1 MNKTDR
7 LLQMLEQPQRYTA
20 DEWQEILADEE
31 CRELYT
37 LMSKTQSA
45 IDAARADEDVTDEM
59 MDAEWRRLAKPH
71 SGMPTLLKI
80 AAMLTFGRACSHSG
94 EHMQA
99 SLSSRLVAS
108 FIGVLMLA
116 GIAFAAIHIVSHR
129 VGGEENHGDSSM
141 IGSQTTITRP
151 VPVISQDTIPQPHL
165 FENVPLDEVVKE
177 MALYY
182 NKVVDIQNEQA
193 HELRL
198 YYKWDRK
205 DDIGT
210 IVEDLN
216 HFDHVNLAVEGD
228 RLIVKP

>member
-7 LLQMLEQPQRYTA
+7 LLQMMEQPQQYTA
-20 DEWQEILADEE
+20 DEWQEILADDE

-45 IDAARADEDVTDEM
+45 IDAARADEEVTDEM
-59 MDAEWRRLAKPH
+59 IDAEWKRLAKPY
-71 SGMPTLLKI
+71 SGVPTLLKI
-80 AAMLTFGRACSHSG
+80 AAI
-94 EHMQA
+94 
-99 SLSSRLVAS
+99 
-108 FIGVLMLA
+108 FIGVLMLS
-116 GIAFAAIHIVSHR
+116 GIAFAAIHIFSHH
-129 VGGEENHGDSSM
+129 VGGEENHGDRS
-141 IGSQTTITRP
+141 IIQQEDRP
-151 VPVISQDTIPQPHL
+151 AQSVPVILPDTITQPRI
-165 FENVPLDEVVKE
+165 FENVPLDKIIAE

-205 DDIGT
+205 DDIGS

-216 HFDHVNLAVEGD
+216 HFDHVTLAVEGD
-228 RLIVKP
+228 RLTVKP

>member
-7 LLQMLEQPQRYTA
+7 LLQMMEQPQQYTA
-20 DEWQEILADEE
+20 DEWQEILADDE

-45 IDAARADEDVTDEM
+45 VSAARADEEVTDEM
-59 MDAEWRRLAKPH
+59 IDAEWQRIAKPH

-80 AAMLTFGRACSHSG
+80 AAM
-94 EHMQA
+94 
-99 SLSSRLVAS
+99 
-108 FIGVLMLA
+108 FIGILMLS
-116 GIAFAAIHIVSHR
+116 GIAFAAIHIVSQR
-129 VGGEENHGDSSM
+129 VGGEENHGDRS
-141 IGSQTTITRP
+141 IIQQEDRP
-151 VPVISQDTIPQPHL
+151 AQSVPVILPDTITQPRI
-165 FENVPLDEVVKE
+165 FENVPLDKIIAE

-182 NKVVDIQNEQA
+182 NKVADIQNEQA

-205 DDIGT
+205 DDIGS

-216 HFDHVNLAVEGD
+216 HFDHVTLAVEGD
-228 RLIVKP
+228 RLTVKP

>member
-7 LLQMLEQPQRYTA
+7 LLQMMEQPQQYTA
-20 DEWQEILADEE
+20 DEWQEIFADDE

-45 IDAARADEDVTDEM
+45 IDAARADEEVTDEM
-59 MDAEWRRLAKPH
+59 IDTEWQRIAKPH
-71 SGMPTLLKI
+71 SGMSILLKI
-80 AAMLTFGRACSHSG
+80 AAM
-94 EHMQA
+94 
-99 SLSSRLVAS
+99 
-108 FIGVLMLA
+108 FIGVLMLS
-116 GIAFAAIHIVSHR
+116 GITFAAIHIISDH
-129 VGGEENHGDSSM
+129 VGGDDNHGNKP
-141 IGSQTTITRP
+141 TILQEEKPARS
-151 VPVISQDTIPQPHL
+151 VPVILPDTITQPRI
-165 FENVPLDEVVKE
+165 FENVPLDKIIAE

-205 DDIGT
+205 DDIGS

-216 HFDHVNLAVEGD
+216 HFDHVTLAVEGD
-228 RLIVKP
+228 RLTVKP

>member
-7 LLQMLEQPQRYTA
+7 LLQMMEQPQQYTA
-20 DEWQEILADEE
+20 DEWQEILADDE

-45 IDAARADEDVTDEM
+45 IDGVCADEEVTDEM
-59 MDAEWRRLAKPH
+59 IDAEWQRIAKPH

-80 AAMLTFGRACSHSG
+80 AAM
-94 EHMQA
+94 
-99 SLSSRLVAS
+99 
-108 FIGVLMLA
+108 FIGILMLS
-116 GIAFAAIHIVSHR
+116 GIAFAAIHIVSQR
-129 VGGEENHGDSSM
+129 VGGEENHGDRS
-141 IGSQTTITRP
+141 IIQQEDRP
-151 VPVISQDTIPQPHL
+151 AQSVPVILPDTITQPRI
-165 FENVPLDEVVKE
+165 FENVPLDEIIAE

-182 NKVVDIQNEQA
+182 NKVVDIQNKQA

-205 DDIGT
+205 DDIGS

-216 HFDHVNLAVEGD
+216 HFDHVTLAVEGD
-228 RLIVKP
+228 RLTVKP